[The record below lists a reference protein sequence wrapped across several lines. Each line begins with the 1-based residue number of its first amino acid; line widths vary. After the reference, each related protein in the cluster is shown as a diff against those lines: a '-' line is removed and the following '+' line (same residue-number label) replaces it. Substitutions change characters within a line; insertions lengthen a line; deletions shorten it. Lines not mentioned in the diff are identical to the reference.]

1 MQELEIPYRVV
12 CIAVDDLGASAAK
25 KYDVEAWL
33 PSEGRYRELTSAS
46 NYRDYSARR
55 LQTRV
60 TGTDGAAFAHT
71 LNGTACAVGRTLVF
85 LFEHC
90 QRPDGSFE
98 VPAVLQPY
106 CGFDAVKAGA

>member
-1 MQELEIPYRVV
+1 VGGLGLPYRVV
-12 CIAVDDLGASAAK
+12 NIAAGDLGAAAAK

-60 TGTDGAAFAHT
+60 AGPDGATFVHT

-90 QRPDGSFE
+90 QRPDGSFAG
-98 VPAVLQPY
+98 PAVLHPHRRV
-106 CGFDAVKAGA
+106 APATVAR